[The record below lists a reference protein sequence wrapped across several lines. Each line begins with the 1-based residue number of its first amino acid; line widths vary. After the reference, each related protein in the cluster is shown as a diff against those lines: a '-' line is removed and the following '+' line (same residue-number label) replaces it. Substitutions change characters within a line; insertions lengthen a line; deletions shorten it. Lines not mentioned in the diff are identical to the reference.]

1 MEEIIAG
8 WIKSNNQEKQNAL
21 KDILRGDVESGIE
34 RLEKL
39 DAEQI
44 QHLQTQKE
52 QAVET
57 KLELAVIYNY
67 RNPETSLEY
76 LKQALKIDPEHLSIN
91 NFYGLY

>member
-1 MEEIIAG
+1 MPF
-8 WIKSNNQEKQNAL
+8 

-39 DAEQI
+39 DAGQI
-44 QHLQTQKE
+44 QYLQTQKE

-76 LKQALKIDPEHLSIN
+76 LK
-91 NFYGLY
+91 